1 MLIMVFLALCS
12 LASIAQKIERES
24 KIKKNEVPE
33 KAIEWSEDA
42 FEGIGKIKWFRE
54 ISSES
59 EGAGNKE
66 SYEAKL
72 YWKGKYHSVEF
83 DKNGN
88 IEDIEIIYSWQ
99 DLSEGVREKLEEYFK
114 AQYDKY
120 KIEKIQ
126 IQYTGSSDNLE
137 DIIDEEEF
145 EDITTRY
152 EIVYYGKNSENK
164 YLWEG
169 LFNEAGEFIEKS
181 RVIQR
186 PTDNL
191 NY

>member
-1 MLIMVFLALCS
+1 MVV
-12 LASIAQKIERES
+12 AQKIERES
-24 KIKKNEVPE
+24 RIKEGEVPE
-33 KAIEWSEDA
+33 KAIEWSKDA
-42 FEGIGKIKWFRE
+42 FEGLGKIKWYRE
-54 ISSES
+54 LSSES
-59 EGAGNKE
+59 ENEATKE

-88 IEDIEIIYSWQ
+88 IEDIEIIRSWRE
-99 DLSEGVREKLEEYFK
+99 LSEEVREKLEEYFK
-114 AQYDKY
+114 EEYDKY
-120 KIEKIQ
+120 KIQKIQ

-169 LFNEAGEFIEKS
+169 LFNETGEFIEKS
-181 RVIQR
+181 RIVQR